1 MNIYPNEEE
10 TISIYDESSLN
21 TINSGKKIDGNQSSK
36 EEEIIEKTTSQ
47 KQKKRP
53 ITSSPKVTKLK
64 KSSYKGTIDV
74 INSNNSN
81 KIHKKLLNFIWNY
94 IKILFIFIWNY
105 IKFLF
110 INYNSIWMAFL
121 GYFLGMFYT
130 PDCKILITFIC
141 ILIVTALSDYFVKIE
156 KIELINKAKSEQKN
170 MSNLEN
176 ILNDSNVPDTSSIIS
191 KINSDLYTNQF
202 NNNNKPSKP

>member
-1 MNIYPNEEE
+1 MNIYHNEEE

-21 TINSGKKIDGNQSSK
+21 TIIAEKKIDGNQSSK

-64 KSSYKGTIDV
+64 KSSHKETIDV

-81 KIHKKLLNFIWNY
+81 KIHKILWNFICNY
-94 IKILFIFIWNY
+94 T
-105 IKFLF
+105 KFLF

-121 GYFLGMFYT
+121 GYFLGIFYT
-130 PDCKILITFIC
+130 PDYKILITFIC

-191 KINSDLYTNQF
+191 KIDNDLYTNQF
-202 NNNNKPSKP
+202 NNNKPSKP

>member
-1 MNIYPNEEE
+1 M
-10 TISIYDESSLN
+10 
-21 TINSGKKIDGNQSSK
+21 
-36 EEEIIEKTTSQ
+36 
-47 KQKKRP
+47 
-53 ITSSPKVTKLK
+53 TKLK
-64 KSSYKGTIDV
+64 KSSHKETIDV

-81 KIHKKLLNFIWNY
+81 KIHKKLLN
-94 IKILFIFIWNY
+94 FIWNY

>member
-10 TISIYDESSLN
+10 TISVYDESSLN
-21 TINSGKKIDGNQSSK
+21 TIIAEKKIDSNQSSK

-47 KQKKRP
+47 KQRKRP
-53 ITSSPKVTKLK
+53 ITSSPQVTKLK
-64 KSSYKGTIDV
+64 KSSHKETIDV

-81 KIHKKLLNFIWNY
+81 KIHKILLN
-94 IKILFIFIWNY
+94 FIWNY

-130 PDCKILITFIC
+130 PDRKILITFIC

-191 KINSDLYTNQF
+191 KIDSDLYTNQF

>member
-21 TINSGKKIDGNQSSK
+21 TIIAEKKIDGNQSSK

-53 ITSSPKVTKLK
+53 ITSNPKVTKLK
-64 KSSYKGTIDV
+64 KSSHKETIDV

-81 KIHKKLLNFIWNY
+81 KIHKKLLN
-94 IKILFIFIWNY
+94 FIWNY

>member
-21 TINSGKKIDGNQSSK
+21 TIIAEKKIDGNQSSK

-64 KSSYKGTIDV
+64 KSSHKESIDV

-81 KIHKKLLNFIWNY
+81 KIHKKLLN
-94 IKILFIFIWNY
+94 FIWNY

>member
-1 MNIYPNEEE
+1 M
-10 TISIYDESSLN
+10 
-21 TINSGKKIDGNQSSK
+21 
-36 EEEIIEKTTSQ
+36 
-47 KQKKRP
+47 
-53 ITSSPKVTKLK
+53 TKLK
-64 KSSYKGTIDV
+64 KSSHKESIDV

-81 KIHKKLLNFIWNY
+81 KIHKKLLN
-94 IKILFIFIWNY
+94 FIWNY

-156 KIELINKAKSEQKN
+156 LINKAKSEQKN

>member
-21 TINSGKKIDGNQSSK
+21 TIIAEKKIDGNQSRK

-64 KSSYKGTIDV
+64 KSSHKETIDV

-81 KIHKKLLNFIWNY
+81 KIHKKLLN
-94 IKILFIFIWNY
+94 FIWNY